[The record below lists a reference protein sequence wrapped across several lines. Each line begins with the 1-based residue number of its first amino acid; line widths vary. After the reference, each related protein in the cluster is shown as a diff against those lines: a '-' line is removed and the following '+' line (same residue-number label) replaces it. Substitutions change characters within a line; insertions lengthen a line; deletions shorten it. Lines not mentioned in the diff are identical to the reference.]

1 MPAAVALQPA
11 HVDAVAEYVAA
22 MRTARRKT
30 GRSTVQAART
40 FCAKLE
46 RAGGWEKLSRS
57 QQVDAIGKARS
68 FASWLMVTGQLS
80 VAAEVFGRVDLW
92 LGIAARIF
100 CPTGHAWFVQSC
112 ERLSTPPGDVALQW
126 NTLAKVTA
134 MTGTAPD

>member
-1 MPAAVALQPA
+1 MPAAVVLQPA

-46 RAGGWEKLSRS
+46 RAGGWPQLSCS

-68 FASWLMVTGQLS
+68 FASWLMVTGQLTVS
-80 VAAEVFGRVDLW
+80 AEVLGGVGLW
-92 LGIAARIF
+92 LGHAARIF
-100 CPTGHAWFVQSC
+100 CPGCDAWLVRSC
-112 ERLSTPPGDVALQW
+112 GSR
-126 NTLAKVTA
+126 
-134 MTGTAPD
+134 GTAPVAC

>member
-1 MPAAVALQPA
+1 MPVAVVVAPA
-11 HVDAVAEYVAA
+11 HVDAVAVADYVAA

-80 VAAEVFGRVDLW
+80 VSAEVFGRVDLW

-100 CPTGHAWFVQSC
+100 CPAGHAWFVQSC
-112 ERLSTPPGDVALQW
+112 ERLSTHS
-126 NTLAKVTA
+126 
-134 MTGTAPD
+134 

>member
-1 MPAAVALQPA
+1 MPAAVVLQPA

-46 RAGGWEKLSRS
+46 RAGGWEQLSRL

-68 FASWLMVTGQLS
+68 FASWLMVTGQITVS
-80 VAAEVFGRVDLW
+80 AEVFGRVDLW
-92 LGIAARIF
+92 RGFVARQ
-100 CPTGHAWFVQSC
+100 CRSDLLP
-112 ERLSTPPGDVALQW
+112 R
-126 NTLAKVTA
+126 
-134 MTGTAPD
+134 